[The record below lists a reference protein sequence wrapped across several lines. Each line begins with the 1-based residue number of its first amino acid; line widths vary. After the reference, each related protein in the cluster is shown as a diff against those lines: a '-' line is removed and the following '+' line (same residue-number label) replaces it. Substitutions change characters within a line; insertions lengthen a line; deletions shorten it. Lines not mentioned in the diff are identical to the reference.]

1 MPRKATAVEQERPS
15 FVEALRGLADAKG
28 LSDEE
33 VLHALEEATERA
45 YVKELGGG
53 DDAVVSCHI
62 DPETGKVTLA
72 QIKDV
77 VDEVEDDYLQISVED
92 ANEGLAEP
100 KYKSGDKFA
109 IYEDIAD
116 ASKVMA
122 KAVKNNFR
130 QKLGEAERT
139 ALYKIYKDHIGEM
152 MVGTVEKS
160 DDKMTTILIGRT
172 PIDMSRHDLIGDE
185 YFRAGDQIKVYIQ
198 EVRSAAPVDGKP
210 ARGPQIQA
218 TRSSKGFLKRL
229 FEEEIHEIYD
239 GTVVIKAIARKAG
252 VRSKVAVYSN
262 NEDVDATGACI
273 GQGGSRI
280 QKIVTQLGNG
290 KNKEKIDVINY
301 SANPGMFIIEACR
314 PAQVIGVSL
323 DEEGKSAV
331 VVVDG
336 DNMRLAS
343 GRKDTNRKLASELTG
358 YEIELMSKEDADEEG
373 IPYKSAEEWA
383 EIAEKEKAEAEQAE
397 MARKLT
403 EEQRKRAEEAA
414 KKAEP
419 ATALEQPKAEEKP
432 AEQPK
437 EEKKIE
443 TPKVAPKATATPDMF
458 PEEASN
464 PAAAALASLQK
475 KEEEKAEPAEVKTTT
490 TLSDLEKELADAKEK
505 KTKPVAKTKRP
516 RKITEEEVKREPAA
530 AKPSSGTP
538 GLAVYTDE
546 ELSELD
552 EESQGDE
559 YLDTDEDIDEDFSE
573 YDRYY
578 DDDSK

>member
-77 VDEVEDDYLQISVED
+77 VDEVTDDYLQISVED

-100 KYKSGDKFA
+100 KYKAGDKFA

-160 DDKMTTILIGRT
+160 DDKTTTISIGRT
-172 PIDMSRHDLIGDE
+172 TIELTRKELIGDE
-185 YFRAGDQIKVYIQ
+185 YFRIGDQIKVYIQ
-198 EVRSAAPVDGKP
+198 EVRPAAPIDGKP
-210 ARGPQIQA
+210 MRAPQIEA
-218 TRSSKGFLKRL
+218 TRSSEGFLKRL

-252 VRSKVAVYSN
+252 YRSKVAVSSN

-280 QKIVTQLGNG
+280 QKIVQQLGNG
-290 KNKEKIDVINY
+290 KDKEKIDIIAY
-301 SANPGMFIIEACR
+301 SDYMPLYIAESLR
-314 PAQVIGVSL
+314 PAQVLGVAMEGEGD
-323 DEEGKSAV
+323 DENARPV
-331 VVVDG
+331 ATVIVNDG
-336 DNMRLAS
+336 HTRLAI
-343 GRKDTNRKLASELTG
+343 GRRGANVRLAKKLTGWDIDIVPLSEATEDGLVYTPIEEIKEEAAKAKKEKDKAEYLASSLKAAAEKAT
-358 YEIELMSKEDADEEG
+358 MK
-373 IPYKSAEEWA
+373 AEEEKPEEVPA
-383 EIAEKEKAEAEQAE
+383 EEAKKAEEATAAPAEEKAEAP
-397 MARKLT
+397 
-403 EEQRKRAEEAA
+403 
-414 KKAEP
+414 KAEP
-419 ATALEQPKAEEKP
+419 AVETKAEE
-432 AEQPK
+432 
-437 EEKKIE
+437 
-443 TPKVAPKATATPDMF
+443 APKAAET
-458 PEEASN
+458 
-464 PAAAALASLQK
+464 PAAPAV
-475 KEEEKAEPAEVKTTT
+475 EKPAKPVVHTEVKTTT
-490 TLSDLEKELADAKEK
+490 TLEDLEKELSEK
-505 KTKPVAKTKRP
+505 KDEPIRRGGEKKRRP
-516 RKITEEEVKREPAA
+516 RRISEEEVERV
-530 AKPSSGTP
+530 KPSEMPANVLPIYS
-538 GLAVYTDE
+538 DE
-546 ELSELD
+546 ELAEIEA
-552 EESQGDE
+552 EESE
-559 YLDTDEDIDEDFSE
+559 ESLDDDIDESD
-573 YDRYY
+573 YDQYDSYY
-578 DDDSK
+578 DDDGK

>member
-1 MPRKATAVEQERPS
+1 
-15 FVEALRGLADAKG
+15 
-28 LSDEE
+28 
-33 VLHALEEATERA
+33 
-45 YVKELGGG
+45 
-53 DDAVVSCHI
+53 
-62 DPETGKVTLA
+62 
-72 QIKDV
+72 
-77 VDEVEDDYLQISVED
+77 
-92 ANEGLAEP
+92 
-100 KYKSGDKFA
+100 
-109 IYEDIAD
+109 
-116 ASKVMA
+116 
-122 KAVKNNFR
+122 
-130 QKLGEAERT
+130 
-139 ALYKIYKDHIGEM
+139 
-152 MVGTVEKS
+152 
-160 DDKMTTILIGRT
+160 
-172 PIDMSRHDLIGDE
+172 
-185 YFRAGDQIKVYIQ
+185 
-198 EVRSAAPVDGKP
+198 
-210 ARGPQIQA
+210 
-218 TRSSKGFLKRL
+218 
-229 FEEEIHEIYD
+229 
-239 GTVVIKAIARKAG
+239 
-252 VRSKVAVYSN
+252 
-262 NEDVDATGACI
+262 
-273 GQGGSRI
+273 
-280 QKIVTQLGNG
+280 
-290 KNKEKIDVINY
+290 
-301 SANPGMFIIEACR
+301 MFIIEACR

-403 EEQRKRAEEAA
+403 EEQRKRAEEA

-419 ATALEQPKAEEKP
+419 APALEQPKAEEKP

-443 TPKVAPKATATPDMF
+443 TPKAAPKATATPDMF

-464 PAAAALASLQK
+464 PAAAALASLK
-475 KEEEKAEPAEVKTTT
+475 KKEEKAEPAEVKTTT

-530 AKPSSGTP
+530 AKPSSGAP

>member
-1 MPRKATAVEQERPS
+1 MPMPRKATAVEQERPS

-92 ANEGLAEP
+92 VNEGLAEP
-100 KYKSGDKFA
+100 KYKAGDKFA

-358 YEIELMSKEDADEEG
+358 YEIELMSKADADEEG

-383 EIAEKEKAEAEQAE
+383 EIAEKEKVEAEQAE

-403 EEQRKRAEEAA
+403 EEQRKRAEE
-414 KKAEP
+414 KI
-419 ATALEQPKAEEKP
+419 

-464 PAAAALASLQK
+464 PAATALASLK
-475 KEEEKAEPAEVKTTT
+475 KKEEKAEPAEVKTTT